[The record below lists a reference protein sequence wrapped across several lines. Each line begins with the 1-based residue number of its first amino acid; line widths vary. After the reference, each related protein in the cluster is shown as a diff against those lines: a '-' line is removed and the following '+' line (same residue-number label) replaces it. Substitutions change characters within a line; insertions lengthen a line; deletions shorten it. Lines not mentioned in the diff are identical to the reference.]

1 MKPARG
7 KSILEKTAA
16 SPRRIW
22 ICCYSFDTVLPFD
35 FQRVLAYTVALAAT
49 FDYFTIAGPR
59 FAMSARNLA
68 MRLSPQDRV
77 LDVGGFDQARDAVLA
92 GFTESPPH
100 WDIINGDILLDAGL
114 DSSRYFDARTDRLPY
129 ADNSFD
135 AVVCWET
142 VEHLFNIRA
151 DGVVS
156 WDGVVFACQEMA
168 RVLKPGG
175 VWQVTTTN
183 RFCPRT
189 FWCFKNGLAPMV
201 NAPTM
206 THMGHIFEFA
216 GEDLLTLARSA
227 GMADLDLDSFNAYDM
242 HFDVPRAQ
250 QLAPEMAAMLGR
262 PLLRHELYDTLQL
275 FARKPVN

>member
-1 MKPARG
+1 M
-7 KSILEKTAA
+7 
-16 SPRRIW
+16 
-22 ICCYSFDTVLPFD
+22 LPFD
-35 FQRVLAYTVALAAT
+35 FQRALAYTVALADT
-49 FDYFTIAGPR
+49 FDYFTIAGTR
-59 FAMSARNLA
+59 IALSARNLA
-68 MRLSPQDRV
+68 MQLRDQDHV
-77 LDVGGFDQARDAVLA
+77 LDVGGFEQARDAVLA
-92 GFTESPPH
+92 GFTESAPH
-100 WDIINGDILLDAGL
+100 WVIINGDSLLNPGVEG
-114 DSSRYFDARTDRLPY
+114 SHYFDARTDRLPY

-142 VEHLFNIRA
+142 VEHLFNVRA

-175 VWQVTTTN
+175 VWQITTTN

-227 GMADLDLDSFNAYDM
+227 GVSYMDLDSFNAYDM

-250 QLAPEMAAMLGR
+250 QVAVEMAAMLGR
-262 PLLRHELYDTLQL
+262 PLQRHELYDTLQL
-275 FARKPVN
+275 FARKPLG

>member
-1 MKPARG
+1 M
-7 KSILEKTAA
+7 
-16 SPRRIW
+16 
-22 ICCYSFDTVLPFD
+22 LPFD
-35 FQRVLAYTVALAAT
+35 FQRALAYTVELAST
-49 FDYFTIAGPR
+49 FDYFTIGGPR
-59 FAMSARNLA
+59 IAMSAQNLA
-68 MRLSPQDRV
+68 VRLGSGDRV
-77 LDVGGFDQARDAVLA
+77 LDVGGFAQARDAVLS
-92 GFTESPPH
+92 GFTGLRPD
-100 WDIINGDILLDAGL
+100 WQIINGETLLEGGL
-114 DSSRYFDARTDRLPY
+114 GPKPYFDARSDSLPFD
-129 ADNSFD
+129 DNSFD

-175 VWQVTTTN
+175 LWQVTTTN

-189 FWCFKNGLAPMV
+189 YWCFKHGLAPMV
-201 NAPTM
+201 NAPTL

-216 GEDLLTLARSA
+216 GEDLLTLARGA
-227 GMADLDLDSFNAYDM
+227 GLAELDLDLDSFNAYGM
-242 HFDVPRAQ
+242 HFDASRAQ

-275 FARKPVN
+275 FARKPLG